1 MRFDGATTMSPEHLL
16 YPAIFIFSMMVIG
29 LIFTVIEF
37 TKMGEKSDKSA
48 ADAQE
53 KREARARSE
62 ENPSKGN

>member
-1 MRFDGATTMSPEHLL
+1 MSPEHLL

-37 TKMGEKSDKSA
+37 TKMGEKSDKKE

-53 KREARARSE
+53 KRDARNRAEESDARNE
-62 ENPSKGN
+62 

>member
-1 MRFDGATTMSPEHLL
+1 MSPEHLL

-37 TKMGEKSDKSA
+37 TKMGEKSDKEE

-53 KREARARSE
+53 KRDTRNRAEESTARNE
-62 ENPSKGN
+62 